1 MRTGVEIRGVEL
13 KCYDFRQCCT
23 PIGAPLSRKH
33 AGARRAA
40 SLGRHGRAA
49 RSRRAIVAATV
60 ELFSA
65 SSALRQRVATAVWS
79 RAVAAAVKRVGS
91 LPPPL
96 ATAMKAVREV
106 RRRPAVSRGCATPEA
121 IAAGAAVWELSE
133 AVGLAQTTY
142 AAISAYPRL
151 FAATITSKPAA
162 ELAALARRVGAPSAV
177 AAIVAMADAHRI
189 PDTHYAQFGVPC
201 RAMSKMWREIKAA
214 AARRSTAH
222 VFSNKPA

>member
-49 RSRRAIVAATV
+49 RSRRAIVAATI
-60 ELFSA
+60 ELFAA
-65 SSALRQRVATAVWS
+65 SSSTRQRVAAAVGA
-79 RAVAAAVKRVGS
+79 RAVAAAAKRVGAM
-91 LPPPL
+91 PPPL
-96 ATAMKAVREV
+96 STVMKAIREV
-106 RRRPAVSRGCATPEA
+106 KRRPAVSRGCSAA
-121 IAAGAAVWELSE
+121 AAVAAGAAVWELSE

-151 FAATITSKPAA
+151 FAATITSKPRG
-162 ELAALARRVGAPSAV
+162 ELAALAARVGTPSAV
-177 AAIVAMADAHRI
+177 AAIASMADAHRI
-189 PDTHYAQFGVPC
+189 PDTHYALFGVPC
-201 RAMSKMWREIKAA
+201 RAMSKMWREIKVAVTRA
-214 AARRSTAH
+214 P
-222 VFSNKPA
+222 KPSS